1 MEEHETLILVHHLL
15 ARSRLALDNT
25 PGYRK
30 PVANLSTVPHPKRRV
45 AGMIDSFTK
54 AIAGLVMSGTGLG
67 LVLFLGSAIIKDLI
81 RDIKGGQWK
90 L

>member
-1 MEEHETLILVHHLL
+1 MVHHLL
-15 ARSRLALDNT
+15 ARPQLALGNT
-25 PGYRK
+25 PGYRRL
-30 PVANLSTVPHPKRRV
+30 VANMSTVSHPKRRL
-45 AGMIDSFTK
+45 ARMIDSITK